1 VKTLFHLAIA
11 CVVGVATIG
20 CEQKAT
26 TEKKSATTVTTPGG
40 ETKTTVDQ
48 KVETTPDSA
57 TRTTTEKVE
66 KTGDNPPP
74 AAKP

>member
-1 VKTLFHLAIA
+1 MKTVLHLTIA
-11 CVVGVATIG
+11 SIIALGAIG

-26 TEKKSATTVTTPGG
+26 TEKKAEVTTKSPDG

-48 KVETTPDSA
+48 KTETTPSSE
-57 TRTTTEKVE
+57 TKTTTEKVE
-66 KTGDNPPP
+66 KSGDNPPP

>member
-1 VKTLFHLAIA
+1 MKILLHLAVA
-11 CVVGVATIG
+11 CVVGLGTIG

-26 TEKKSATTVTTPGG
+26 TEKKTEVINKAPEG

-48 KVETTPDSA
+48 KTETTPSSE
-57 TRTTTEKVE
+57 TKTTTEKVE
-66 KTGDNPPP
+66 KSGDNPPP